1 MFVKTGIPLFYE
13 NRKRID
19 KMKKEQ
25 NPVVTETNDGAKEE
39 QQSVK
44 IYPDIAFNKKERR
57 KTLTYGALLLVLM
70 GGMGVSIFVGGLK
83 NPESGTVGYLMGAIM
98 LIFVIVFLS
107 MIPSSFKQ
115 YPVDGKP
122 LIEIFPKEIVINGEK
137 KKISEILEMRLTIT
151 LDSVGNKAE
160 NEKFVDSL
168 LDKEP
173 EKNVTGNID
182 FAVKAIGKK
191 GETTKTLYTTVADSY
206 EALVA
211 LYQAGV
217 KHYSIVYSLKKIAKT
232 SRYNL
237 GETVTEDGVKLSE
250 LSKKDRMKQLF

>member
-1 MFVKTGIPLFYE
+1 MTNDSRKERIMKQVKTPATSE
-13 NRKRID
+13 EVKS
-19 KMKKEQ
+19 EE
-25 NPVVTETNDGAKEE
+25 VKEE

-44 IYPDIAFNKKERR
+44 IYPDIDFNRKERR
-57 KTLTYGALLLVLM
+57 KSLIYGALLVILM
-70 GGMGVSIFVGGLK
+70 GGMGASIFIQGLN
-83 NPESGTVGYLMGAIM
+83 NPDSSTVGYLMGAIM
-98 LIFVIVFLS
+98 LIFVVIFLS

-122 LIEIFPKEIVINGEK
+122 IIEITPKAITINGET
-137 KKISEILEMRLTIT
+137 KKISDILEVRLTIT
-151 LDSVGNKAE
+151 LAPVGNKEE
-160 NEKFVDSL
+160 NEKYVESL

-173 EKNVTGNID
+173 AKHVTGNVD

-191 GETTKTLYTTVADSY
+191 GETTKTLFTTVADSY

-217 KHYSIVYSLKKIAKT
+217 KHYSIVYSLKKISKT

-237 GETVTEDGVKLSE
+237 GEVVTEEGVKLSE

>member
-1 MFVKTGIPLFYE
+1 MKQEKTSATAGEVKSE
-13 NRKRID
+13 
-19 KMKKEQ
+19 ES
-25 NPVVTETNDGAKEE
+25 KEE

-44 IYPDIAFNKKERR
+44 IYPDVDFNKKERR
-57 KTLTYGALLLVLM
+57 KSLVYGALLLILM
-70 GGMGVSIFVGGLK
+70 GGMGASIFIQGIN
-83 NPESGTVGYLMGAIM
+83 NPETGTVGYLMGAIM
-98 LIFVIVFLS
+98 LIFVVIFLS

-122 LIEIFPKEIVINGEK
+122 IIEITPKAITINGET
-137 KKISEILEMRLTIT
+137 KKISEILEVRLTIT
-151 LDSVGNKAE
+151 LASVGNKEE
-160 NEKFVDSL
+160 NEKYVDSL

-173 EKNVTGNID
+173 EKHITGNVD
-182 FAVKAIGKK
+182 FAVKTVGKK
-191 GETTKTLYTTVADSY
+191 GETTKTLFTTVADSY

-237 GETVTEDGVKLSE
+237 GETVTEGGIKLSE